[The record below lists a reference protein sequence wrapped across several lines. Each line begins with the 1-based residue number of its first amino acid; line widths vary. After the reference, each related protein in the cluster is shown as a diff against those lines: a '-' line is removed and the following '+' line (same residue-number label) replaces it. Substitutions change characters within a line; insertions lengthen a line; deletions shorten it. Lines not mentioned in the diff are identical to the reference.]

1 MLISEL
7 AEALVETLNSHPGKD
22 WPDAE
27 VALDYVGVMATPGLK
42 VIVSPDLVQL
52 TAEVSQGR
60 KQFLNIYSVLL
71 VHLIVGRSFEGLSLG
86 SDVAP
91 WSECKELLDV
101 YQKTQK
107 VLAFTW
113 PSKTRLVSI
122 EPQPVDEQQMDYR
135 NFNVFTTFGYEV
147 IAKR

>member
-1 MLISEL
+1 MIFISDL
-7 AEALVETLNSHPGKD
+7 AEAMVEILNSHPEKD

-27 VALDYVGVMATPGLK
+27 VALDYVSILASTGLK

-52 TAEVSQGR
+52 TAEQSQGR
-60 KQFLNIYSVLL
+60 KQFLNVHSVLL
-71 VHLIVGRSFEGLSLG
+71 VHLIVGRSFEGLSAG
-86 SDVAP
+86 NDVAP

-101 YQKTQK
+101 YQKTQR
-107 VLAFTW
+107 VLAFKW
-113 PSKTRLVSI
+113 PERTRLINI

-147 IAKR
+147 ISK